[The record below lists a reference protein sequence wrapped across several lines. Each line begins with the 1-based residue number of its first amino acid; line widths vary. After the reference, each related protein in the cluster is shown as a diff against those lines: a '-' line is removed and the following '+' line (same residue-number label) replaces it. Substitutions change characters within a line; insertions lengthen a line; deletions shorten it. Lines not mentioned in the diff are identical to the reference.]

1 MSRLASDAREDRED
15 REERMDREAGN
26 GGARTFA
33 AGLLIGALVG
43 AGIAL
48 LIAPSSGAETR
59 RLISR
64 RARRLAADARERYE
78 DARHQLR
85 QARERRRRERDD
97 ASAG

>member
-1 MSRLASDAREDRED
+1 
-15 REERMDREAGN
+15 MDRDSGN
-26 GGARTFA
+26 SGVRTFA

-48 LIAPSSGAETR
+48 LVAPSSGEETR

-64 RARRLAADARERYE
+64 RARRLAADARDRYDE
-78 DARHQLR
+78 ARHQLR
-85 QARERRRRERDD
+85 RAREHRRREPDD

>member
-1 MSRLASDAREDRED
+1 MSGLAKDAREDR
-15 REERMDREAGN
+15 MDREGGN
-26 GGARTFA
+26 GGLRTFG

-48 LIAPSSGAETR
+48 LVAPSSGEETR

-64 RARRLAADARERYE
+64 RARRLAADARDRYD
-78 DARHQLR
+78 DARHELHA
-85 QARERRRRERDD
+85 ARERRRREHDD

>member
-15 REERMDREAGN
+15 RMDREGAN
-26 GGARTFA
+26 GGLRTFG

-48 LIAPSSGAETR
+48 LVAPSSGEETR
-59 RLISR
+59 RMLSR
-64 RARRLAADARERYE
+64 RARRLAADARDRYD
-78 DARHQLR
+78 DARHEIKQLK
-85 QARERRRRERDD
+85 ERRRREHDD

>member
-1 MSRLASDAREDRED
+1 
-15 REERMDREAGN
+15 MDRE
-26 GGARTFA
+26 GGSSGVRTIV

-48 LIAPSSGAETR
+48 LVAPSSGEETR

-64 RARRLAADARERYE
+64 RARRLAADARERYD
-78 DARHQLR
+78 DARHELR
-85 QARERRRRERDD
+85 QASARGRREHDD